1 MTHTKSKPEENRMGT
16 VPIPRLMITMGAP
29 MMLSMFV
36 QALYNIVDSLYV
48 SHIPDTAGI
57 INAGDKAVA
66 ALTLAFPVQMLIT
79 SLCVG
84 TGVGVNASLSKSLGQ
99 GNRQRASRIAGNAVV
114 LSILYYFLVAAFGL
128 FATEAYIRS
137 QTDNS
142 VTFAFGCSYLRIV
155 TVFSLGMTLYLCFE
169 KLLQSTGQTTAAMIG
184 QLVGSI
190 TNIILDPILI
200 FGWLGLPAM
209 GVSGAAIAT
218 VAGQFVSCIA
228 TIILHI
234 RKNKELDKRVSM
246 MKPDTAII
254 GRIYAV
260 GAPAIAMQALGS
272 VMSYGMNLI
281 LSSISEAAITAYGI
295 FFKLQSFIFM
305 PAFGLNNAS
314 VPIIAYNYGAQRK
327 KRIRDAILIG
337 IVICC
342 SIMVIGVLILQ
353 LLCRQ
358 IVGLF
363 AVSDAVAQLS
373 VTALRIITCGFLFAG
388 ANIILSG
395 ACQALGNGIYSL
407 LISILRMIIIVLPVA
422 WLLSRLPDAE
432 HRVWLA
438 FPISEFAALIA
449 SVILASHLYRSRTRT
464 MNTIQDPGG
473 KTE

>member
-1 MTHTKSKPEENRMGT
+1 MTRSIPQPEENRMGT
-16 VPIPRLMITMGAP
+16 VPIPKLMISMGAP

-48 SHIPDTAGI
+48 SHIPDTAAI
-57 INAGDKAVA
+57 VNAGDRAVA

-84 TGVGVNASLSKSLGQ
+84 TGVGVNAALSRSLGQ
-99 GNRQRASRIAGNAVV
+99 GNRQRASHIAGNAVV
-114 LSILYYFLVAAFGL
+114 LSLLYYLIIAAFGL
-128 FATEAYIRS
+128 FATEAFIRS
-137 QTDNS
+137 QTDNP
-142 VTFAFGCSYLRIV
+142 VTYAFGCSYLRIV
-155 TVFSLGMTLYLCFE
+155 TVFSLGMTLFLCFE
-169 KLLQSTGQTTAAMIG
+169 KLLQSTGQTTSAMIG
-184 QLVGSI
+184 QLVGSV

-209 GVSGAAIAT
+209 GVAGAAIAT
-218 VAGQFVSCIA
+218 VAGQFVSSIA

-234 RKNKELDKRVSM
+234 RKNKELDKRLSM
-246 MKPDTAII
+246 LKPNAAII

-272 VMSYGMNLI
+272 LMSYGMNLI

-305 PAFGLNNAS
+305 PSFGLNNAS

-327 KRIRDAILIG
+327 KRIRDAIFIG
-337 IVICC
+337 IAICC
-342 SIMVIGVLILQ
+342 SIMVVGVLILQ
-353 LLCRQ
+353 LFCRHV
-358 IVGLF
+358 VGLF

-395 ACQALGNGIYSL
+395 ACQALGNGVYSL
-407 LISILRMIIIVLPVA
+407 LISILRMIVVVLPVA
-422 WLLSRLPDAE
+422 WLLSRLSNAE
-432 HRVWLA
+432 KLVWLA
-438 FPISEFAALIA
+438 FPISEFVALIA
-449 SVILASHLYRSRTRT
+449 SIILAAQLYRSRTKT
-464 MNTIQDPGG
+464 MASI
-473 KTE
+473 

>member
-1 MTHTKSKPEENRMGT
+1 MTRSKPPLEENRMGT
-16 VPIPRLMITMGAP
+16 VPIPKLMISMGAP

-66 ALTLAFPVQMLIT
+66 ALTLAFPIQMLIT

-84 TGVGVNASLSKSLGQ
+84 TGVGVNASLSRSLGQ
-99 GNRQRASRIAGNAVV
+99 GNRERASRIAGNAVV
-114 LSILYYFLVAAFGL
+114 LSLLYYLLIAAFGV
-128 FATEAYIRS
+128 FATGAYIRS
-137 QTDNS
+137 QTDNP
-142 VTFAFGCSYLRIV
+142 VTYAFGCSYLNIV

-184 QLVGSI
+184 QLVGSV

-209 GVSGAAIAT
+209 GVAGAAIAT
-218 VAGQFVSCIA
+218 VAGQFISCIA
-228 TIILHI
+228 TIILHF
-234 RKNKELDKRVSM
+234 RKNKELDKRLSM
-246 MKPDTAII
+246 LRPDAKII

-272 VMSYGMNLI
+272 AMSYGMNLI
-281 LSSISEAAITAYGI
+281 LGSISEAAITAYGI

-327 KRIRDAILIG
+327 RRIRDAIFIG
-337 IVICC
+337 VGICC
-342 SIMVIGVLILQ
+342 TIMAVGILILQ
-353 LLCRQ
+353 LFCRNV
-358 IVGLF
+358 VGWF
-363 AVSDAVAQLS
+363 AVSDTVARLS

-395 ACQALGNGIYSL
+395 ACQALGNGVYSL

-422 WLLSRLPDAE
+422 WLFSRLPDSE
-432 HRVWLA
+432 RLVWLA
-438 FPISEFAALIA
+438 FPISEFVALIA
-449 SVILASHLYRSRTRT
+449 SVILATQLYRSRTKV
-464 MNTIQDPGG
+464 MNPIQ
-473 KTE
+473 